1 MKTRLR
7 RVIKAMDIPVY
18 STAGE
23 VVSRFTVDEQAL
35 GGRPNMQLV
44 RQAILMFEA
53 NQRQG
58 TVKAK
63 RIADVKGSAQKP
75 WRQKHTGRAR
85 QGDRRS
91 PIWVGGGV
99 AHGPR
104 PRNYRKK
111 MPKAARR
118 RALSS
123 AFLAK
128 ALDGEV
134 IAVQDLQLPQPKT
147 REMADVLKSLGVQ
160 RSFLIVLPEHDAE
173 LWRCTRNI
181 PGAAMM
187 TCSELNV
194 YEMIRPSRVIFSLG
208 ALERFVAE
216 HGAASD
222 EKAAPEEV
230 EVSENG

>member
-1 MKTRLR
+1 
-7 RVIKAMDIPVY
+7 MDIPVY

-23 VVSRFTVDEQAL
+23 VVSQFTVDEAAL
-35 GGRPNMQLV
+35 GGRPNMALV

-53 NQRQG
+53 NQRLG
-58 TVKAK
+58 TAKAK
-63 RIADVKGSAQKP
+63 RIGEIKRAGGKP

-91 PIWVGGGV
+91 PIWVGGGA

-104 PRNYRKK
+104 PRDYRKK
-111 MPKAARR
+111 MPRTARR
-118 RALSS
+118 KAVCS

-147 REMADVLKSLGVQ
+147 REMAAVLRNLGVQ
-160 RSFLIVLPEHDAE
+160 RSFLIVVPEHDAE

-181 PGAAMM
+181 AGAAMM
-187 TCSELNV
+187 SCSDLNA

-216 HGAASD
+216 NGEAGAGEAAA
-222 EKAAPEEV
+222 EKAG
-230 EVSENG
+230 VSENG

>member
-1 MKTRLR
+1 
-7 RVIKAMDIPVY
+7 MDIPVY

-23 VVSRFTVDEQAL
+23 AVGQFAVDEDAL
-35 GGRPNMQLV
+35 GGSPNMELL
-44 RQAILMFEA
+44 RQAVLMFEA
-53 NQRQG
+53 NQRTG
-58 TVKAK
+58 TVSAK
-63 RIADVKGSAQKP
+63 RIDEVNKTSNKP

-85 QGDRRS
+85 HGDRRS
-91 PIWVGGGV
+91 PLWVGGGA

-118 RALSS
+118 RAVCS

-128 ALDGEV
+128 ARDGEV
-134 IAVQDLQLPQPKT
+134 IAVQDLSLPEPRT
-147 REMADVLKSLGVQ
+147 REMAAVLRNLGVQ
-160 RSFLIVLPEHDAE
+160 RSFLVVVPEHDAE

-181 PGAAMM
+181 PGAAMRP
-187 TCSELNV
+187 CSDLNA

-216 HGAASD
+216 YGRGEAAATS
-222 EKAAPEEV
+222 EGEEV
-230 EVSENG
+230 GVSENG

>member
-1 MKTRLR
+1 
-7 RVIKAMDIPVY
+7 MDIPVY
-18 STAGE
+18 NTAGE
-23 VVSRFTVDEQAL
+23 VVSQFAVDEQAL

-58 TVKAK
+58 TVRTK
-63 RIADVKGSAQKP
+63 RIDEVKGSGNKP

-91 PIWVGGGV
+91 PVWVGGGR

-104 PRNYRKK
+104 ARDYRKK

-118 RALSS
+118 GALRS

-134 IAVQDLQLPQPKT
+134 IAVEDLQLPQPKT
-147 REMADVLKSLGVQ
+147 REMAAILKNLGVQ
-160 RSFLIVLPEHDAE
+160 RSFLIVVPEHNAE
-173 LWRCTRNI
+173 LWRCSRNI
-181 PGAAMM
+181 PGAAMA
-187 TCSELNV
+187 TCTDLNV
-194 YEMIRPSRVIFSLG
+194 YQMIRPSRVIFCLG

-216 HGAASD
+216 YGGKSD
-222 EKAAPEEV
+222 GRPAPEEV
-230 EVSENG
+230 GVSENG